1 MKTPSLVKALAIKI
15 SPFLDQGG
23 NERLYSSDKNELTA
37 SRYKQSLLHIK
48 NIHRDLPSLTLLK
61 GIWVKLGNRE
71 QSLAFA

>member
-23 NERLYSSDKNELTA
+23 NERLYSSDKNEMTA
-37 SRYKQSLLHIK
+37 SKYEQRLPHVS
-48 NIHRDLPSLTLLK
+48 NIYRDLPLLTLLK

-71 QSLAFA
+71 